1 MRAQLERELRAAIQN
16 GRLANGFPLP
26 STRALAAD
34 LGLSRGVVVEAYE
47 QLLAEGYLT
56 AHARSATRVSA
67 RQAPVQPAG
76 PGVPFVPP
84 LRYDF
89 RPGLPAL
96 SAFPR
101 RAWLMSLRRALAAAP
116 DAGLGYPEPAGAEPA
131 RVALSAYLNRA
142 RGTVAHADRVV
153 LSTGY
158 AQGLRLVCQVLR
170 ERGVERIAVEDPGHA
185 EQRGDIQAMGLRTCP
200 VPVDDGG
207 LQVQRLHRLD
217 VSAVL
222 VTPAHQFPTGAVLA
236 PERRTALL
244 DWAARRSAVVIE
256 DDYDSEYRYDREP
269 IGTLQGLAPDRVVFL
284 GSASKTLAPALRLGW
299 IVLPLDLA
307 RDVALAKLH
316 ADRGSPSLEQIGIR
330 RLHRPRGARSPP
342 EEDPAAL
349 STTPRRPGVDSAGP
363 IAAVPD
369 PGSRRWASPHGRARA
384 RP

>member
-1 MRAQLERELRAAIQN
+1 MKRGPGPTLRAQLERELRAAIQT
-16 GRLANGFPLP
+16 GRLASGFPLP
-26 STRALAAD
+26 STRALATD
-34 LGLSRGVVVEAYE
+34 LGLSRGLVVEAYE

-116 DAGLGYPEPAGAEPA
+116 DAGLGYPEPAGAEAA

-142 RGTVAHADRVV
+142 RGTMAHADRVV
-153 LSTGY
+153 LSTGF

-185 EQRGDIQAMGLRTCP
+185 EQRGDIQAVGLRTCP

-244 DWAARRSAVVIE
+244 DWAARRNAVVIE

-269 IGTLQGLAPDRVVFL
+269 IGTCRAWRRIVSCSWGRPARRWRRPCDWG
-284 GSASKTLAPALRLGW
+284 GSFCPWIWCETSRSPSCMRIAALRRSSRSHS
-299 IVLPLDLA
+299 PTSSTE
-307 RDVALAKLH
+307 
-316 ADRGSPSLEQIGIR
+316 GSS
-330 RLHRPRGARSPP
+330 
-342 EEDPAAL
+342 
-349 STTPRRPGVDSAGP
+349 
-363 IAAVPD
+363 IAT
-369 PGSRRWASPHGRARA
+369 
-384 RP
+384 